1 MRKPVRIDRAS
12 GGRPPG
18 PGRVI
23 PRQTPPTAN
32 QQNSAFGQG
41 CGLLLAV
48 ILVLLLIG
56 KCSSGSSDAPSNP
69 VGSSAPEAALSEPA
83 YVAARSLNCRR
94 EPEASATVSE
104 TLRRNEQ
111 VVVAERR
118 GEWARLTRIGG
129 DCWVSNS
136 FLSGAAGGSG
146 NAAGSASRNAQGLIS
161 TGVGSSVAAAGA
173 GYVASKAVK
182 SGKRRGGS
190 RHRGSSGRRRG
201 GGGGYFGSGCP
212 CSGSQVCIGP
222 RGGRYCITSGGNKR
236 YGV

>member
-1 MRKPVRIDRAS
+1 MRKPVKIDRAS
-12 GGRPPG
+12 GRRPPT
-18 PGRVI
+18 PNRAP
-23 PRQTPPTAN
+23 PRPATPATT
-32 QQNSAFGQG
+32 QQNAALGQG
-41 CGLLLAV
+41 CGLVFIV
-48 ILVLLLIG
+48 ILVLFLVG
-56 KCSSGSSDAPSNP
+56 KCSSGSSDTPGNSVDASVPQ
-69 VGSSAPEAALSEPA
+69 AISEPA

-94 EPEASATVSE
+94 EPDASAAVSE
-104 TLRRNEQ
+104 GLTRNDQ

-118 GEWARLTRIGG
+118 GEWARLTRTGG
-129 DCWVSNS
+129 DCWVSNA
-136 FLSGAAGGSG
+136 FLSSAPGGSG
-146 NAAGSASRNAQGLIS
+146 SAREAARPSAQGLIS

-173 GYVASKAVK
+173 GYVASKAVR
-182 SGKRRGGS
+182 SGRRHVGS